1 MSPKDHENSIETG
14 ISWIQNK
21 VFKEITDARKLN
33 SELSLKFLKEG
44 RLQSFSPEVLE
55 FSSNIENFQG
65 YVDFGLPIT
74 KFKIKNVKF
83 LKIFPLDKRVK
94 LICR

>member
-21 VFKEITDARKLN
+21 VFKEITDAQRKLN
-33 SELSLKFLKEG
+33 SGLSLKFLKEG

-55 FSSNIENFQG
+55 FSSNIENLSG
-65 YVDFGLPIT
+65 T
-74 KFKIKNVKF
+74 
-83 LKIFPLDKRVK
+83 
-94 LICR
+94 C